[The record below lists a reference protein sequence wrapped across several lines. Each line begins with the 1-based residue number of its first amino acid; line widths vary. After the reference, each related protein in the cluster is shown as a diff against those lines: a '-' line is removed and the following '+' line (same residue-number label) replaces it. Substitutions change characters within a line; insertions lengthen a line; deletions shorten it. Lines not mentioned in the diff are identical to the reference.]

1 MPGTAVPDRIQRLQQ
16 AAQARHE
23 QTMRRAEA
31 ALNSLARRGG
41 PVTIRGVADTAR
53 VSRSWIYQ
61 QPWLLAEISRLRQ
74 PTPGKRAVV
83 PASQQATIGSLR
95 QQLQAYREEITRLR
109 AEIASLHEQLARQL
123 GAARTAAITSR
134 TGNVVDMSTTP
145 RS

>member
-41 PVTIRGVADTAR
+41 PVTIRGVADAAR

-61 QPWLLAEISRLRQ
+61 QPWLLAEIHRLRQ
-74 PTPGKRAVV
+74 PGPGKPAAV

-123 GAARTAAITSR
+123 GAARTAAITTR
-134 TGNVVDMSTTP
+134 IENVVDMSTTP
-145 RS
+145 RA

>member
-1 MPGTAVPDRIQRLQQ
+1 
-16 AAQARHE
+16 
-23 QTMRRAEA
+23 MRRAEA

-41 PVTIRGVADTAR
+41 PVTIRGVADAAR

-61 QPWLLAEISRLRQ
+61 QPWLLAEINRLRQ
-74 PTPGKRAVV
+74 PGPGKAATV

-123 GAARTAAITSR
+123 GAARTAAITTR
-134 TGNVVDMSTTP
+134 IENVVDMSTTP
-145 RS
+145 RA